1 MKPLCRCAFVL
12 ALALPVGTL
21 PAAVA
26 DQPPAAP
33 VKPVTDDY
41 FGHKIV
47 DPYRYMENLK
57 DPAVQDWIKAQADY
71 TSAVLSLIPGHQKLL
86 ARLHELNTSATARV
100 ANVSVLPGLVLFYEK
115 TLASENVSRLYMRR
129 GIRGD

>member
-1 MKPLCRCAFVL
+1 MKPLYRCAFVL
-12 ALALPVGTL
+12 ALALPVRTL
-21 PAAVA
+21 PAAVP

-71 TSAVLSLIPGHQKLL
+71 TSSVLSLIPGRQKLL

-100 ANVSVLPGLVLFYEK
+100 ANVSVLPGLY
-115 TLASENVSRLYMRR
+115 RR
-129 GIRGD
+129 A